1 MLHLNHPHPDA
12 PNAWRDH
19 ANPGRGYYLPDR
31 LALAVADS
39 GDAPAEDHLA
49 FFLLRYA
56 GDFTAA
62 TGGLL
67 QIGLT
72 LERSDRDRLPPDWQ
86 PVSFEQALMRLRL
99 RSLLSGAPDAA
110 ETGLWHPVVLS
121 SGHAITAM
129 LFLDQTEEQILQNL
143 VEAGAGEAS
152 GVVEVDLRLTY
163 RGLVD
168 GQPWL
173 VVARR
178 EALDGL
184 LAALLGDA
192 PAAAAQIEAAFLS
205 LVGTGIVTFEA
216 LPELPEP
223 GEAGDG
229 KPAVAASE
237 DELLREA
244 ARRALPLYFHAVMEG
259 DEVRYARQPLPPAMD
274 DVLRWSLAPARSET
288 RGHELSWSIS
298 DWHASLTDAADRSRY
313 FPIVNRIAPFAQ
325 TTIHVINSL
334 PLDPAHLRNV
344 RVDVR
349 YPGPGGVPVNQS
361 AVFEDGRAIRRFST
375 FYPAMTMTFR
385 LEYRLTCTL
394 APAVAGGFPRLWPP
408 VRAFADAPSPV
419 VLEINR
425 TLAGIEFVELTAAA
439 GVFDLCAALEFSL
452 WPGEAPDDEAGA
464 LLVTLTAETP
474 HAWVALP
481 GAPVDGPLYA
491 RCRALPPLGLE
502 AAPRPLRDGP
512 LTGRQLTI
520 YRYQLEVLEPDWV
533 TARLAEGAAAR
544 YAFVAAAFRP
554 VDAQPEDEG
563 RLYTVAANRPARHAV
578 WRPSIFETAAY
589 QWRSLIA
596 PLAGNGETLPLETS
610 AWTISTALELIL
622 GGLEE

>member
-178 EALDGL
+178 EA
-184 LAALLGDA
+184 
-192 PAAAAQIEAAFLS
+192 
-205 LVGTGIVTFEA
+205 
-216 LPELPEP
+216 
-223 GEAGDG
+223 
-229 KPAVAASE
+229 
-237 DELLREA
+237 

-298 DWHASLTDAADRSRY
+298 GWHASLTDAADRSRY